1 LRQGAAGVSK
11 YRTASFSEQL
21 LHVLHASSDRDFDTV
36 FETVAQLKAGALVIG
51 ADSFLISRSEQL
63 AALGVHHAVP
73 AVFENREFVVA
84 GGLMGYGG
92 SFTESY
98 RLAGNYTGR
107 VLEGDKP
114 ADLSVQQGTK
124 VEMYINL
131 KIAKALGIPFLR
143 ACSPSPTR

>member
-1 LRQGAAGVSK
+1 VIQLEVSD
-11 YRTASFSEQL
+11 SIISEQL

-51 ADSFLISRSEQL
+51 ADSFLISRSEL

-98 RLAGNYTGR
+98 RLAGN
-107 VLEGDKP
+107 P
-114 ADLSVQQGTK
+114 AGFSRATSPPICRSSR
-124 VEMYINL
+124 E
-131 KIAKALGIPFLR
+131 LR
-143 ACSPSPTR
+143 SRCTST